1 MALYRQCNWMWNT
14 NCKVTGDPK
23 FVDGKAV
30 ERFSQKDYL
39 LYTKVDLESVNQM
52 RDFALLSLIDSEP
65 ASGIVYYVS
74 TSVEDRA
81 IPKSDRH
88 VRGHVYLEGWVFEPE
103 FDTSGRTRSVMVTYF
118 SHIDY
123 RQPITHRS
131 EESLHRLLTQDAINI
146 SSIEKYLSKY
156 GCPPYIR
163 RVAGKVSKETFD
175 ASKRMYGVAFIVKY
189 TPSIP
194 KEEKPGA
201 WCTDIRV
208 HSSMY
213 PNGFRMHIS
222 PQRGVRV
229 DLRLDS
235 AGIRV
240 YATLEEMDGCV
251 LTINIMPQD
260 ATLDVAPFI
269 TCNSLPLPPGG
280 SYPVA
285 DTEKNLS
292 TTSDASSVSSD
303 SQYQDADTGMA
314 PDATHSSATL
324 ISENTVDDFTSMTS
338 TTSEQADMLS
348 PTKQDKTTPHHDDI
362 KETCNDE
369 NERAPI
375 VEQPGT

>member
-1 MALYRQCNWMWNT
+1 M
-14 NCKVTGDPK
+14 
-23 FVDGKAV
+23 DGKAV

-39 LYTKVDLESVNQM
+39 LYTKVDLESVNQI

-163 RVAGKVSKETFD
+163 RVAGKVSKESFD

-189 TPSIP
+189 TPSIAN
-194 KEEKPGA
+194 EEKSGA

-222 PQRGVRV
+222 PQRGIRV
-229 DLRLDS
+229 DLRPDS

-260 ATLDVAPFI
+260 AALDVAPFI

-280 SYPVA
+280 SYPVVE
-285 DTEKNLS
+285 TEKNLS
-292 TTSDASSVSSD
+292 ATSDASSVSSD
-303 SQYQDADTGMA
+303 SQYQDADTGMT
-314 PDATHSSATL
+314 PDAANSSATL
-324 ISENTVDDFTSMTS
+324 DLEDIVDATTS
-338 TTSEQADMLS
+338 TTSGQADMLS
-348 PTKQDKTTPHHDDI
+348 PIQQDTTTPFHDDL
-362 KETCNDE
+362 KELRNDE
-369 NERAPI
+369 NKKAAI